1 MKSVIRVLML
11 GLLVGGF
18 SLGLV
23 ACGGDETPPA
33 VEETPT
39 TEESPEAGVVEE
51 EVIEEVVEE
60 TPEPADNEATP
71 GATESPEGDADAGT
85 SN

>member
-23 ACGGDETPPA
+23 ACGGDETPP
-33 VEETPT
+33 VEETPAM
-39 TEESPEAGVVEE
+39 EESPDGGVVE
-51 EVIEEVVEE
+51 EVIEEEVVEE
-60 TPEPADNEATP
+60 PAEGEATP
-71 GATESPEGDADAGT
+71 DATESPEGAAEPEGT